1 MPTANA
7 NGIQIAYETFGDSSS
22 PAVLLIAGLGA
33 QLPCWD
39 ADFCRA
45 FADRGFYVIRYDNRD
60 VGLSTKIEGLTS
72 NELMSKIGAFFMG
85 QEAPVPYR
93 IEDMADDGAGLLDAL
108 GIAKAHIVG
117 MSMGGYI
124 AQALC
129 LSHPSH
135 ALSLTS
141 IYSHTGHRKAFRPTD
156 KVMEALMA
164 PVPED
169 RNGYMEHMTGFFKI
183 IYGTGLPFDEDFHRN
198 LAGRYFD
205 RCFCKEGVM
214 RHYLAILS
222 QKDRTA
228 DLSGLNLPTLVVH
241 GDEDPLVP
249 LAGGKATAAAI
260 PGSVLKVIPGMGHV
274 HPNLKAYWSDILD
287 AMVRHMRMRRQ
298 DRSY

>member
-1 MPTANA
+1 MPTVNA
-7 NGIQIAYETFGDSSS
+7 NGIRIEFEAFGDPSS

-39 ADFCRA
+39 TDFCSV

-60 VGLSTKIEGLTS
+60 VGLSTKIEGLNS
-72 NELMSKIGAFFMG
+72 NELMEKMGLLFMG
-85 QEAPVPYR
+85 QEASVPYR

-108 GIAKAHIVG
+108 SISKAHIVG

-124 AQALC
+124 AQTLC
-129 LSHPSH
+129 LKHPAQ

-141 IYSHTGHRKAFRPTD
+141 IYSHTGKKGKDFLPTD
-156 KVMEALMA
+156 KVMEAMMT

-169 RNGYMEHMTGFFKI
+169 RKGYIEHMTGFFKI
-183 IYGTGLPFDEDFHRN
+183 IYGSGLPFDEDFHRN
-198 LAGRYFD
+198 LAGLYYD

-228 DLSGLNLPTLVVH
+228 ELSSLNVPTLVVH

-249 LAGGKATAAAI
+249 LAGGKATSEAI
-260 PGSVLKVIPGMGHV
+260 PNSVLRVIKGMGHV
-274 HPNLKAYWSDILD
+274 QPNLKAYWSNILD
-287 AMVRHMRMRRQ
+287 EMVRHMGMRKL
-298 DRSY
+298 